1 MDMRNIKLIALDLD
15 GTLLNSNK
23 ELTERNLRSLER
35 AAQAGIEIVPTTG
48 RFFDGMPQAVRD
60 LPFLHYAITING
72 AQVQDIR
79 TGEVIYRAELPLVQA
94 ISIMESLDTLPV
106 IYDCYQDNWGW
117 MTRSMQ
123 ERAAEYAPD
132 AHYLGMLRTLREPV
146 DELKDFLRRKGKDVQ
161 KIQFFAKD
169 LSIRDEVLRTYEAR
183 FPGTKVSSSVVNNVE
198 INAAGAN
205 KGDAIRA
212 LAGHTGITME
222 QTMSFGDG
230 INDLSMISACGVG
243 VAMEKACDEVKRAA
257 SIIAPSCDEDG
268 VSVIIEELLFG
279 KRQDIPV

>member
-1 MDMRNIKLIALDLD
+1 MAVTMNMRNIKLIALDLD
-15 GTLLNSNK
+15 GTLLNSGK

-35 AAQAGIEIVPTTG
+35 AARAGIEIVPTTG
-48 RFFDGMPQAVRD
+48 RFFDGMPQVVRD
-60 LPFLHYAITING
+60 QPFLRYAITING

-79 TGEVIYRAELPLVQA
+79 TGEIIYRAELPLAQA
-94 ISIMESLDTLPV
+94 ISIMESLDVLPV

-132 AHYLGMLRTLREPV
+132 AYYLGMLRTLREPV
-146 DELKDFLRRKGKDVQ
+146 DELKEFLRQKGKDVQ

-169 LSIRDEVLRTYEAR
+169 LSVREEVQRTYEAR

-212 LAGHTGITME
+212 LAGHIGITME

-243 VAMEKACDEVKRAA
+243 VAMKNACDEVKQAA
-257 SIIAPSCDEDG
+257 DVIAPSCDEDG
-268 VSVIIEELLFG
+268 VSVVIEELLSG
-279 KRQDIPV
+279 K

>member
-1 MDMRNIKLIALDLD
+1 MNMRNIKLIALDLD
-15 GTLLNSNK
+15 GTLLNSKK

-35 AAQAGIEIVPTTG
+35 AARAGIEIVPTTG

-60 LPFLHYAITING
+60 LPFLRYAITING

-79 TGEVIYRAELPLVQA
+79 TGEIIYRAELPLAQA
-94 ISIMESLDTLPV
+94 ISIMESLDALPV

-123 ERAAEYAPD
+123 EQAAEYAPD

-146 DELKDFLRRKGKDVQ
+146 DELKEFLRQKGKDVQ
-161 KIQFFAKD
+161 KIQFFARD
-169 LSIRDEVLRTYEAR
+169 LSVRAEVLRTYEAR

-212 LAGHTGITME
+212 LAGYMGITME

-243 VAMEKACDEVKRAA
+243 VAMENACDEVKQVAGV
-257 SIIAPSCDEDG
+257 IAPSCDEDG
-268 VSVIIEELLFG
+268 VSQVIEKLLE
-279 KRQDIPV
+279 RRL

>member
-1 MDMRNIKLIALDLD
+1 MQNIKLIALDLD

-23 ELTERNLRSLER
+23 ELTERNARALGR
-35 AAQAGIEIVPTTG
+35 AADAGMEIVPTTG
-48 RFFDGMPQAVRD
+48 RFFDGMPEAVRT

-79 TGEVIYRAELPLVQA
+79 TGEVIYRAELPLEQA
-94 ISIMESLDTLPV
+94 LAIMECLDTLPV

-117 MTRSMQ
+117 ITRSMQ

-132 AHYLGMLRTLREPV
+132 HHYLGMLRTLREPV
-146 DELKDFLRRKGKDVQ
+146 EELKEFLRQKGRDVQ
-161 KIQFFAKD
+161 KVQLFAKD
-169 LSIRDEVLRTYEAR
+169 QAVRAEVLKTYEDR

-198 INAAGAN
+198 INTAAAN

-212 LAGHTGITME
+212 LAKHIGITMG

-230 INDLSMISACGVG
+230 INDLSMIAACGVG
-243 VAMEKACDEVKRAA
+243 VAMENACDEVKRAA
-257 SIIAPSCDEDG
+257 NVMAPSCDEDG
-268 VSVIIEELLFG
+268 VARVIEEMLG
-279 KRQDIPV
+279 RRSYKSY